1 MTNKKECAKRQPL
14 SVGYKI
20 AQRNEPIRICFVKLL
35 LNEEKGWACYWKFA
49 LKNCYSKIL
58 RKDIDV

>member
-35 LNEEKGWACYWKFA
+35 LNEEKG
-49 LKNCYSKIL
+49 
-58 RKDIDV
+58 